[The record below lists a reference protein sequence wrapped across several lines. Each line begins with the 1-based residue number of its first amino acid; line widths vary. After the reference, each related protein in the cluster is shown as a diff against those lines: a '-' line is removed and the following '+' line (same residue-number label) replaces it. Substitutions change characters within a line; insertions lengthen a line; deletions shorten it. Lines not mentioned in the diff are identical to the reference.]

1 MFMKTNNMI
10 NNFSVVIPVFNEEE
24 IFLDSAKEIY
34 NICNQV
40 DKPFEIIFSENGS
53 SDNTV
58 NLIQNFI
65 DDKDSCFMIRN
76 EIANYGLA
84 LKNGFKNA
92 KNDLIISFDIDYFSQ
107 KFLDQSLKLSD
118 EFAAIVASKRMSES
132 EDERTIVRKLAT
144 STFVFILKI
153 LFQTSLSDTHGMKA
167 IRRVNIEKEINN
179 VISTQDIFDTELL
192 IRIEKSGYK
201 ILEVPAK
208 VNEIRPSV
216 SVIFTRIPRTLK
228 SLFLLRLQLLKESLN
243 TNNL

>member
-1 MFMKTNNMI
+1 MI

-34 NICNQV
+34 NICKQV
-40 DKPFEIIFSENGS
+40 NKPFEIIFSENGS

-92 KNDLIISFDIDYFSQ
+92 KNDLIVSFDIDYFSQ

-132 EDERTIVRKLAT
+132 EDKRTIVRKLAT

-167 IRRVNIEKEINN
+167 IKRVNIEKEIDN

-192 IRIEKSGYK
+192 IRIEKSGFK
-201 ILEVPAK
+201 IQEVPTK
-208 VNEIRPSV
+208 VNEMRPSV
-216 SVIFTRIPRTLK
+216 SVIFKRIPRTLK
-228 SLFLLRLQLLKESLN
+228 SLLKLRYQLFRESLN

>member
-1 MFMKTNNMI
+1 MI

-34 NICNQV
+34 NICKQV

-92 KNDLIISFDIDYFSQ
+92 KNDLIVSFDIDYFSQ

-132 EDERTIVRKLAT
+132 EDKRTIVRKLAT

-167 IRRVNIEKEINN
+167 IKRVNIEKEIDN

-192 IRIEKSGYK
+192 IRIEKSGFK
-201 ILEVPAK
+201 IQEVPTK
-208 VNEIRPSV
+208 VNEMRPSV
-216 SVIFTRIPRTLK
+216 SVIYNRIPRTIK
-228 SLFLLRLQLLKESLN
+228 SLLKLRYQLFKESLN

>member
-1 MFMKTNNMI
+1 MFMKMNNMI

-24 IFLDSAKEIY
+24 IFLDSAKKIY
-34 NICNQV
+34 NICKQV

-92 KNDLIISFDIDYFSQ
+92 KNDLIVSFDIDYFSQ

-132 EDERTIVRKLAT
+132 EDKRTIVRKLAT

-167 IRRVNIEKEINN
+167 IKRVNIEKEIDN

-192 IRIEKSGYK
+192 IRIEKSGFK
-201 ILEVPAK
+201 IQEVPTK
-208 VNEIRPSV
+208 VNEMRPSV
-216 SVIFTRIPRTLK
+216 SVIFKRIPRTLK
-228 SLFLLRLQLLKESLN
+228 SLLKLRYQLFKESLN